1 MVALSSP
8 LHRDSQQSIPRRLSS
23 KNDRGLPNGA
33 PHISTSSPTTSQSS
47 TEDYN
52 FKVEGLSTSETL
64 EKRKRK
70 YSEKLY
76 QWTQEMWNNTK
87 RDIERG
93 SSISSSED
101 SSDIYKAYNESK

>member
-23 KNDRGLPNGA
+23 KNDRGLPSVA
-33 PHISTSSPTTSQSS
+33 PHMSTASPTTSQSS
-47 TEDYN
+47 NEDYN
-52 FKVEGLSTSETL
+52 FEVEGLSTSETL

-70 YSEKLY
+70 YSQKLY

-87 RDIERG
+87 RDIRR

-101 SSDIYKAYNESK
+101 SGDIYKAHNESK